1 MLFRNNQNTA
11 LSSKLASGVEERDFF
26 SGLSPQE
33 KQILYLREDFAE
45 RAFIIT
51 ICWLIFLCFVTVAQL
66 VLPICRWGNRLE
78 SSEFIAL
85 VTTTSATV
93 FGFWYVVGR
102 SLFPFKDKK
111 EKNSSEKP

>member
-51 ICWLIFLCFVTVAQL
+51 ICWLIFLCFEQLLSWFYPFVGGVTGL
-66 VLPICRWGNRLE
+66 NLLNL
-78 SSEFIAL
+78 
-85 VTTTSATV
+85 
-93 FGFWYVVGR
+93 
-102 SLFPFKDKK
+102 
-111 EKNSSEKP
+111 